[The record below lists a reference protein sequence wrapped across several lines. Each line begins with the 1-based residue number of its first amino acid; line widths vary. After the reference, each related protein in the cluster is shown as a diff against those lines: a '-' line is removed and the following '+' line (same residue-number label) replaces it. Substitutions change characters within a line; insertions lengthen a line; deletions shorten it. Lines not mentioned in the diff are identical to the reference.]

1 MYKLN
6 RRYSERKYGPF
17 MPGRGQFNCLLV
29 LDERGT
35 LNQKDLAAYLA
46 IRSTSAGELLKNG
59 EKGWI
64 KKETSPQDKRIQLIS
79 LTKEGKAEAAA
90 MKQKRSKAHQDMLTD
105 LTEEEKQ
112 AFGRGLEKN

>member
-1 MYKLN
+1 MSYSEQKIVERFFEVYKLN

-64 KKETSPQDKRIQLIS
+64 KKETSPQDKRI
-79 LTKEGKAEAAA
+79 T
-90 MKQKRSKAHQDMLTD
+90 
-105 LTEEEKQ
+105 
-112 AFGRGLEKN
+112 

>member
-1 MYKLN
+1 MSYSEQKIVERFFEVYKLN

-46 IRSTSAGELLKNG
+46 IRSTSAGELLKKM
-59 EKGWI
+59 EK
-64 KKETSPQDKRIQLIS
+64 KRLD
-79 LTKEGKAEAAA
+79 
-90 MKQKRSKAHQDMLTD
+90 QKRNISA
-105 LTEEEKQ
+105 
-112 AFGRGLEKN
+112 R

>member
-46 IRSTSAGELLKNG
+46 IRSTSAGELLKKM
-59 EKGWI
+59 EKKRLDQ
-64 KKETSPQDKRIQLIS
+64 KKKHLRKINESS
-79 LTKEGKAEAAA
+79 
-90 MKQKRSKAHQDMLTD
+90 
-105 LTEEEKQ
+105 
-112 AFGRGLEKN
+112 

>member
-1 MYKLN
+1 MNKKEQYICLTQSKRSLNGFEVYKLN

-46 IRSTSAGELLKNG
+46 IRSTSAG
-59 EKGWI
+59 
-64 KKETSPQDKRIQLIS
+64 SS
-79 LTKEGKAEAAA
+79 
-90 MKQKRSKAHQDMLTD
+90 
-105 LTEEEKQ
+105 
-112 AFGRGLEKN
+112 